1 MMPWSKAKMSREK
14 PCIHQNNIHFLSA
27 LLAHWCYLE
36 PQVIR
41 NQKIKE
47 ELLTTARLLMR
58 RRKRRRG
65 RRVRLP
71 QRLSSP
77 PTADLPSLWV
87 TANLKKKNIAGKLDE
102 RMTCVYM
109 RKFLSKSVLIMTCA
123 ETLACNYASYFR
135 TVHYSYF
142 VFILIFGTN

>member
-58 RRKRRRG
+58 RREEEGEKSKAAAET
-65 RRVRLP
+65 V
-71 QRLSSP
+71 LSTNCWS
-77 PTADLPSLWV
+77 TISMG
-87 TANLKKKNIAGKLDE
+87 NSEFKKKNIAGKLDE

-123 ETLACNYASYFR
+123 ETLACNYVSYFR